1 MRMEAAAAHQFAQPR
16 RHQFLLARFEVQSE
30 GAVRQLPDL
39 VELLGGQGT
48 HRVDFRRIHV
58 AHHESFTLEIRSR
71 SRMSPTRPSP
81 RIAPPATP
89 VTFLKVS
96 PRVLMTT
103 SCLPISSSTRTQKR
117 CPSTSAT
124 TRTPASASSLFDRK
138 STRLTSRHAHISY
151 AAF

>member
-1 MRMEAAAAHQFAQPR
+1 MVAAGTHQFAEPC
-16 RHQFLLARFEVQSE
+16 RHQFLLTRLEIQSE
-30 GAVRQLPDL
+30 GAVCQLPDL
-39 VELLGGQGT
+39 LELLGSQRSY
-48 HRVDFRRIHV
+48 RVDFRRLNLARHW
-58 AHHESFTLEIRSR
+58 SFTLEIRSR

-103 SCLPISSSTRTQKR
+103 SCLPISSSTRRQKR

-124 TRTPASASSLFDRK
+124 TSTPASGSSLFGCTWKIRD
-138 STRLTSRHAHISY
+138 
-151 AAF
+151 AASADAK